1 MGKTWSSSKMSRMRA
16 EKNADLEMSVGR
28 YWSQIALSN
37 YAILVRNQ
45 VVICS
50 SKVKIVINCAARRVG
65 GLTPQICQNIP
76 KIGKLPYG
84 AKRGFIERKALL
96 KERLY

>member
-1 MGKTWSSSKMSRMRA
+1 MSRMRA

-45 VVICS
+45 VIICS
-50 SKVKIVINCAARRVG
+50 RKVRITINCAARRVG
-65 GLTPQICQNIP
+65 GLTPHICFFKQTP
-76 KIGKLPYG
+76 LEASTFYTEKT
-84 AKRGFIERKALL
+84 A
-96 KERLY
+96 